1 MRTITTK
8 GKSFTYDETKEMPS
22 WDKHGDLIAFVPL
35 RDIAT
40 MDADDPKPDWGKR
53 LTDVLTAL
61 AKDGSDL
68 LPAKVLV
75 DAGMLKSADVVKALC
90 ARLGLSTEDGG
101 GIPRLEGWVTAHAG
115 RSESGLPATDAIA
128 TMDGRYR
135 VDPQSS
141 VGKYL
146 SGAAPDYSGMSSV
159 QRYLAERAG

>member
-1 MRTITTK
+1 MRTIK
-8 GKSFTYDETKEMPS
+8 CNGKMHTYDETKVMPAL
-22 WDKHGDLIAFVPL
+22 DKFGNLIEFVPL

-53 LTDVLTAL
+53 LADVLTAL

-115 RSESGLPATDAIA
+115 RSESGLPATDAVA
-128 TMDGRYR
+128 TMDGSRR
-135 VDPQSS
+135 VDPNSS
-141 VGKYL
+141 VGRYL
-146 SGAAPDYSGMSSV
+146 AGVKPDYSGMSSV
-159 QRYLAERAG
+159 EKYLMGASN